1 MTPQLP
7 PPDAP
12 ADHDTGPALGVLIAC
27 YPQFRFCRA
36 RIGHRG
42 LRWVAE
48 RVDGTRPGLHTMI
61 TADLSELRA
70 ALSADRTGHDR

>member
-1 MTPQLP
+1 MEGEPGR
-7 PPDAP
+7 A
-12 ADHDTGPALGVLIAC
+12 GSGLGVLIAC
-27 YPQFRFCRA
+27 YPQFRFCRT

-48 RVDGTRPGLHTMI
+48 RIDGTRPGLHTMI

-70 ALSADRTGHDR
+70 ALIRDGTGHAR